1 MRIIWAVTAG
11 AIRRTA
17 LLTLL
22 AVAIASCTA
31 VPAQV
36 DSAGASSAPSLG
48 LDGRYGWLVA
58 TRPGPGSSVILV
70 DETGQTLSDP
80 IDGVSAA
87 VSSPNSRVVALWVT
101 SPQGVS
107 ELRFLDTVL
116 RPVVVGAPVF
126 TTTDRL
132 VERGMVWANDSSA
145 VAIATTS
152 LARTG
157 ESGSVRITIRTIDRR
172 TASANVVIS
181 TNLALALLGWNRE
194 RHTIALTVQRPD
206 SLRPVGPAQY
216 ATLDELGRGD
226 LNVMSTSDTPVTADW
241 SGRYVASVGPCTS
254 GPGCRA
260 VIVHDLMSYQPLS
273 ESALPQR
280 GGWGV
285 TFRPRSSD
293 LLIQLERASDMNG
306 ITFALE
312 LWPDLGH
319 GQKRELAA
327 VTVQWSG
334 GSIAD
339 PGMLLRADG
348 SAASLLRR
356 ASDGTWS
363 GDLVQIA
370 TLGHAP
376 ISIRQPLAA
385 VVVDGKLEGAPPVHT
400 PQPTPLRYPV
410 RTAEE
415 VLRGMP
421 NDLFVTGTPPGTPST
436 FDPATLGVPL
446 FVHALRQRDRDVWL
460 VPVLSGLGGSKPYN
474 AAVIVV
480 SVDADGL
487 GAAGIRV
494 GGDSGPPGIDVPPIS
509 EVRARSIASVAI
521 TDVTAADLVWMLVP
535 PIAGFLCEEF
545 YPMWRL
551 NSGDGTVV
559 YVTGDGQLKTAAE
572 IDQLR

>member
-1 MRIIWAVTAG
+1 
-11 AIRRTA
+11 
-17 LLTLL
+17 
-22 AVAIASCTA
+22 
-31 VPAQV
+31 
-36 DSAGASSAPSLG
+36 G

-206 SLRPVGPAQY
+206 SLRPVGPAHY
-216 ATLDELGRGD
+216 ATLDEL
-226 LNVMSTSDTPVTADW
+226 S
-241 SGRYVASVGPCTS
+241 
-254 GPGCRA
+254 
-260 VIVHDLMSYQPLS
+260 
-273 ESALPQR
+273 
-280 GGWGV
+280 
-285 TFRPRSSD
+285 
-293 LLIQLERASDMNG
+293 
-306 ITFALE
+306 
-312 LWPDLGH
+312 
-319 GQKRELAA
+319 A
-327 VTVQWSG
+327 VTVPWTG

-339 PGMLLRADG
+339 PGMLLRAAG
-348 SAASLLRR
+348 SAAPLLRR
-356 ASDGTWS
+356 ASDGTWP

-376 ISIRQPLAA
+376 ITIRQPLAA

-446 FVHALRQRDRDVWL
+446 FVHA
-460 VPVLSGLGGSKPYN
+460 
-474 AAVIVV
+474 
-480 SVDADGL
+480 
-487 GAAGIRV
+487 
-494 GGDSGPPGIDVPPIS
+494 
-509 EVRARSIASVAI
+509 
-521 TDVTAADLVWMLVP
+521 
-535 PIAGFLCEEF
+535 
-545 YPMWRL
+545 
-551 NSGDGTVV
+551 
-559 YVTGDGQLKTAAE
+559 
-572 IDQLR
+572 

>member
-1 MRIIWAVTAG
+1 M
-11 AIRRTA
+11 
-17 LLTLL
+17 
-22 AVAIASCTA
+22 
-31 VPAQV
+31 
-36 DSAGASSAPSLG
+36 
-48 LDGRYGWLVA
+48 
-58 TRPGPGSSVILV
+58 RPGQGNSAILV

-80 IDGVSAA
+80 IEGVSAA
-87 VSSPNSRVVALWVT
+87 VSSPNGRVVALWVI
-101 SPQGVS
+101 SPQGAS

-116 RPVVVGAPVF
+116 RPVVVGAPVL

-157 ESGSVRITIRTIDRR
+157 ESGSVPIAIRTIDRR

-206 SLRPVGPAQY
+206 PPRPVGPAQY
-216 ATLDELGRGD
+216 ATLDELGGGG
-226 LNVMSTSDTPVTADW
+226 LNIMSTSDFPITVDW
-241 SGRYVASVGPCTS
+241 SSRYVASVGPCTS

-260 VIVHDLMSYQPLS
+260 VIVHDLVSYQPLS
-273 ESALPQR
+273 ESPLPQR

-293 LLIQLERASDMNG
+293 LLVQLERASDMNG

-312 LWPDLGH
+312 LWPDLGL
-319 GQKRELAA
+319 GQKRELTA

-356 ASDGTWS
+356 ASDGTWN
-363 GDLVQIA
+363 GELVQVA
-370 TLGHAP
+370 TLGHVP

-385 VVVDGKLEGAPPVHT
+385 VVVDGKLEGAPPVRT

-421 NDLFVTGTPPGTPST
+421 NDLFVTGTPPGTRSA
-436 FDPATLGVPL
+436 FDPATLGAPL
-446 FVHALRQRDRDVWL
+446 FVHALRQRDRDVWI
-460 VPVLSGLGGSKPYN
+460 VPVLGDVGGAKPYN
-474 AAVIVV
+474 SSVIVV
-480 SVDADGL
+480 PIDADGL

-509 EVRARSIASVAI
+509 EVRAKSIASAAI

-551 NSGDGTVV
+551 TSRDGTVV
-559 YVTGDGQLKTAAE
+559 YVTGDGQLKTTAE
-572 IDQLR
+572 IDLLR

>member
-1 MRIIWAVTAG
+1 MRIISVVIAG
-11 AIRRTA
+11 ATRGTVLLITLA
-17 LLTLL
+17 L
-22 AVAIASCTA
+22 VIASCTA
-31 VPAQV
+31 APQA

-80 IDGVSAA
+80 IEGVSAA
-87 VSSPNSRVVALWVT
+87 VTSPNGRVVALWVV

-107 ELRFLDTVL
+107 ELRFFDTVL
-116 RPVVVGAPVF
+116 RPLVVGAPVF

-132 VERGMVWANDSSA
+132 VERGIVWANDSSA
-145 VAIATTS
+145 VAIATAS
-152 LARTG
+152 VVRAG
-157 ESGSVRITIRTIDRR
+157 ASGSVIAVRAIDRR
-172 TASANVVIS
+172 TAAANVLVS
-181 TNLALALLGWNRE
+181 TSLGLALLGWNRE
-194 RHTIALTVQRPD
+194 RRTIALAVQRPD
-206 SLRPVGPAQY
+206 PVRPVGPAQY
-216 ATLDELGRGD
+216 ATLDEVGGGG
-226 LNVMSTSDTPVTADW
+226 LNIMSTSDVAVAVDW

-254 GPGCRA
+254 GPACRA
-260 VIVHDLMSYQPLS
+260 VIVHDLVSYQPLS
-273 ESALPQR
+273 ESPLPQR

-293 LLIQLERASDMNG
+293 LLVQLEKASDMNG

-356 ASDGTWS
+356 GSDGTWS

-370 TLGHAP
+370 TLSRAP
-376 ISIRQPLAA
+376 ILIRQPLAA
-385 VVVDGKLEGAPPVHT
+385 VVVDGKLEAAPPVRT
-400 PQPTPLRYPV
+400 PQPTPFRYPV
-410 RTAEE
+410 GTAEE

-421 NDLFVTGTPPGTPST
+421 NDPFVTGSLPGIPAG
-436 FDPATLGVPL
+436 FNPATLGTPL
-446 FVHALRQRDRDVWL
+446 FVRALRPRDRDLWL
-460 VPVLSGLGGSKPYN
+460 VPVLGGIGGPKPYN
-474 AAVIVV
+474 SAVIVV
-480 SVDADGL
+480 TIDADGL
-487 GAAGIRV
+487 GAAGTRV

-509 EVRARSIASVAI
+509 ELRARSIASAAI

-551 NSGDGTVV
+551 TSRDGTLA